1 MKMKNDMKKTRKKEN
16 ENEHEIWK
24 QKKRKNM
31 KKQRKHKWKK
41 TGKTKRVREETPF
54 DNFLRSIFHMD
65 PMLGLFADIC
75 GKPCFLTSVGIIW
88 RP

>member
-1 MKMKNDMKKTRKKEN
+1 MK
-16 ENEHEIWK
+16 
-24 QKKRKNM
+24 
-31 KKQRKHKWKK
+31 KK

-54 DNFLRSIFHMD
+54 DNFLRSIFPMD